1 MKSSPLH
8 FGVIGTSGIA
18 STHLEELNKLV
29 ALGEAKIVAV
39 ADLDKKKGKLAAEV
53 YQCDYYQSYLE
64 LLKRRD
70 IAVIN
75 ICVPSGLHSE
85 VTIEAAS
92 SGKHVIVEKPM
103 DISLAKAEKMIREC
117 NKAGVTLSVVMQNRF
132 APAVQQVK
140 SALEQGRLGQPLL
153 INASVNWY
161 RSQSYYD
168 VSSWRGTWAM
178 DGGGAVLNQGIHT
191 VDLVLYLMGQHKEMS
206 GFIATRGHERIEV
219 EDVASCTMKFE
230 NGALG
235 VFSSTTCAYPGF
247 YVRIEIFGSNGSVVL
262 EDNQIMQWHIRGEED
277 SAQGSLQPY
286 PHLSLHGIQ
295 FLDVIQSIR
304 EGRAPSISGKEGIR
318 SLRFIDELYHLNRHV
333 SDVEIHREGK

>member
-39 ADLDKKKGKLAAEV
+39 ADLDEKKGKLAAEV
-53 YQCDYYQSYLE
+53 YQCDYYQNYLE

-85 VTIEAAS
+85 VTIEAAR

-140 SALEQGRLGQPLL
+140 SALEQGWLGQPLL

-230 NGALG
+230 MGRL
-235 VFSSTTCAYPGF
+235 VFL
-247 YVRIEIFGSNGSVVL
+247 VVL
-262 EDNQIMQWHIRGEED
+262 PVHIPVFMYGLR
-277 SAQGSLQPY
+277 
-286 PHLSLHGIQ
+286 
-295 FLDVIQSIR
+295 FLEATEVWCLKTTR
-304 EGRAPSISGKEGIR
+304 LCNGISGVRKILHKGL
-318 SLRFIDELYHLNRHV
+318 SNP
-333 SDVEIHREGK
+333 IHICPCMEFNF